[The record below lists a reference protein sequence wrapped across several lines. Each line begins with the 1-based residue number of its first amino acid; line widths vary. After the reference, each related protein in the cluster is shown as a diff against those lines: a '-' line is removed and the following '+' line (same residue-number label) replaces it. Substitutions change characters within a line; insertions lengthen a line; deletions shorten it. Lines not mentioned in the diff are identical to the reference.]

1 MNGMQMMGKP
11 QKSTWEEIIEGLE
24 ISIANS
30 EKNLM
35 MAKAQL
41 KEAESH
47 IKEE

>member
-1 MNGMQMMGKP
+1 MNGMQMMQPPKED
-11 QKSTWEEIIEGLE
+11 TWEEIIQRIK

-30 EKNLM
+30 EKNLL

-47 IKEE
+47 IEGE

>member
-1 MNGMQMMGKP
+1 MNGMQMMQQPKE
-11 QKSTWEEIIEGLE
+11 KEWSEIAAELKV
-24 ISIANS
+24 SIVNS
-30 EKNLM
+30 EKNLL

>member
-1 MNGMQMMGKP
+1 MQMMAPPKET
-11 QKSTWEEIIEGLE
+11 TWEEYVDQLN

-30 EKNLM
+30 EKSLL

-47 IKEE
+47 IKSE

>member
-11 QKSTWEEIIEGLE
+11 TETSWEEHVEQIK
-24 ISIANS
+24 ISIANA
-30 EKNLM
+30 EKSLL